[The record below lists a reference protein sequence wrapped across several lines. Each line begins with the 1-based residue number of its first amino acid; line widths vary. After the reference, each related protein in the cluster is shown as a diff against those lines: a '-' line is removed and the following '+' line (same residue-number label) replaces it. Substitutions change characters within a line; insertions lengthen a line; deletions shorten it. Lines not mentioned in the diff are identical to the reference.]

1 MFPLK
6 TKLLSVVPSPL
17 TSTNQNLSR
26 LLLSLHNWVRQSL
39 FCFSDQSYLVPFFC
53 NTLRVFVCLI
63 TTATTEERNTGKM
76 WERKFNVIHA
86 TQRVS
91 LDNHWNVHEDAF
103 HPAVGF
109 NLRASDS
116 AHRSSPSGQNHLWL
130 FQMTLQSS
138 AFTSSLYKF
147 VAKIRFIY

>member
-1 MFPLK
+1 MFPLR
-6 TKLLSVVPSPL
+6 TKLLSAAPSPL
-17 TSTNQNLSR
+17 TSTNQNLS
-26 LLLSLHNWVRQSL
+26 LLLSLHNWVGQSL
-39 FCFSDQSYLVPFFC
+39 FCFSDQSYLVPFLFC

-63 TTATTEERNTGKM
+63 TTATTGERNTGKT

-109 NLRASDS
+109 DLRASDS
-116 AHRSSPSGQNHLWL
+116 VRRSSPSGQNHLQL

-138 AFTSSLYKF
+138 AFTSLLYKF